1 MSIRQMS
8 RVWDDSPYD
17 GKALLLHL
25 AIADF
30 ANDDGLAFPSQTT
43 LARKARASD
52 EWVRQTIRRME
63 ADGYLVLVTPSGGRG
78 VTAQR
83 RLEWPNSS
91 GGSDPLIPQAG
102 PRETPKSASALPL
115 SDEQVEPSVENMAA
129 DAAAAEDR
137 ITMAWS
143 SFWDRYPKSRRR
155 QKAEC
160 EKLYRKAITA
170 MNLTPGDPNPI
181 NTGLTRWLRYWSDAA
196 TQEQYVTTS
205 IVWLRQ
211 HRWEDDPTLTGA
223 GTLGATARSFRD
235 QRTRI
240 ITDRD
245 GPEGVISL

>member
-1 MSIRQMS
+1 MA

-30 ANDDGLAFPSQTT
+30 ANDDGLAFPSQAT

-83 RLEWPNSS
+83 RLVWPHPV

-102 PRETPKSASALPL
+102 ARETPKSSSALPL

-129 DAAAAEDR
+129 SAAVDDR

-143 SFWDRYPKSRRR
+143 TFWDRYPKSRRR

-160 EKLYRKAITA
+160 EKLYRKAIAA
-170 MNLTPGDPNPI
+170 MKLAAGDVNPI
-181 NTGLTRWLRYWSDAA
+181 NSGLTRWQRYWSQAA
-196 TQEQYVTTS
+196 TAEQYVTTS

-211 HRWEDDPTLTGA
+211 RRWEDDPTLVGDA
-223 GTLGATARSFRD
+223 GTTAARSFRD
-235 QRTRI
+235 QRARI

-245 GPEGVISL
+245 GPEGVIEL